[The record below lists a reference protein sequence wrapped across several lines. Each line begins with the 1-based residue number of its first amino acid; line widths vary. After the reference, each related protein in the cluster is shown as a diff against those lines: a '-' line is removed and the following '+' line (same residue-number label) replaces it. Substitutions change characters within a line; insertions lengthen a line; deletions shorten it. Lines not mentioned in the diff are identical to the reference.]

1 MNNSIPIFDSLTH
14 PTIDSNWIM
23 PRYQG
28 VAHLETL
35 QKQMGKANVKWAFVV
50 GMAGVGSYSQEEY
63 IKLFANEKN
72 KNLFP
77 IAFYIPKEKEINNI
91 RLELKKIK
99 EIGYKGIKLHPRFS
113 NFSIDETLADVI
125 KIANELGLVCLLC
138 TYCYGS
144 NSANR
149 STPESLMKML
159 AKIDDAKVV
168 LIHGGAVRLLEYMEV
183 ARAYNNVL
191 LDLSLTLCKYEGS
204 SLDMDISF
212 LFKQFD
218 RRICIGSD
226 FPEISLEK
234 VRERFEYFSQGISLE
249 KKQNIA
255 YKNIVNFCN
264 IDL

>member
-1 MNNSIPIFDSLTH
+1 MNSIPIFDSLTH

-28 VAHLETL
+28 VANLETL
-35 QKQMGKANVKWAFVV
+35 QKQMERANVKWAFVV

-63 IKLFANEKN
+63 IKLFTNERN

-77 IAFYIPKEKEINNI
+77 IAFYIPKEKEINKI
-91 RLELKKIK
+91 RLELRRIK

-125 KIANELGLVCLLC
+125 KVANELGLVSLLC
-138 TYCYGS
+138 TYCYGN

-159 AKIDDAKVV
+159 AKTEDAKVV

-204 SLDMDISF
+204 SLDLDIGF
-212 LFKQFD
+212 LFKHFD
-218 RRICIGSD
+218 RRICVGSD
-226 FPEISLEK
+226 FPEISLMK
-234 VRERFEYFSQGISLE
+234 VRERFEFFSQEISLE

-255 YKNIVNFCN
+255 YKNITTFCN